1 MKLKMDADGHAVVA
15 DGKPVFVH
23 EDGKEVAFDVVGTV
37 ATITRLNSEAK
48 GHREA
53 KEAAEKALKAFE
65 GISDPEAA
73 IKALTTVK
81 NLDDKKLVD
90 AGEVEK
96 VKAEAIK
103 AVRAEYEPI
112 VKERDGLKG
121 ELYGE
126 KIGGS
131 FARSKFIADKIAI
144 PSDLLQARFGNN
156 FEIKDGKIVAKD
168 QAGNAIYSRSKPG
181 EVADFEEAIELLVDA
196 YPQKDSIL
204 KGTGSTGSGARGSSG
219 TANGSKVMPRSQFEK
234 LAPAEQMAKMKDGFQ
249 LSEA

>member
-1 MKLKMDADGHAVVA
+1 LA
-15 DGKPVFVH
+15 
-23 EDGKEVAFDVVGTV
+23 AF
-37 ATITRLNSEAK
+37 A
-48 GHREA
+48 
-53 KEAAEKALKAFE
+53 

-73 IKALTTVK
+73 LKALTTVK

-96 VKAEAIK
+96 VKQEAIK
-103 AVRAEYEPI
+103 AIRAEFEPV
-112 VKERDGLKG
+112 VKERDTLKG

-144 PSDLLQARFGNN
+144 PSDLVQARFGNN

-181 EVADFEEAIELLVDA
+181 EIADFEEALELLVDA
-196 YPQKDSIL
+196 YPQKDAIL
-204 KGTGSTGSGARGSSG
+204 KGTGASGSGARGS
-219 TANGSKVMPRSQFEK
+219 NGLGGGAKTMPRSQFEK
-234 LAPAEQMAKMKDGFQ
+234 LAPAEQMAKMKDGFH
-249 LSEA
+249 AF